1 MMNNIFKKQFVLIA
15 TLLLLTLQA
24 KDQPQGNPVA
34 TWGTARLDISSRN
47 VNDVL
52 TKLAEFNHANENRF
66 QVELQAFSEVGKKI
80 LNTPFAV
87 KEKNIPFWE
96 LIRMIVQQADLK
108 LSHED
113 DKLVLN
119 AIWTNETDCNIFTTH
134 QSLICQYLR
143 KDIFAY
149 VPSLE
154 VWHDPLDWIPDP
166 DKKVS
171 IIVKQGGESYHIKN
185 IRENDFDRICWK
197 IEFDLPYEIKREKQ
211 YEIVL
216 TLPVLKSKSI
226 VQLSQKMDDELVEK
240 IGKNVLIMS
249 IPVEQKFGFWWK
261 NWVFQ
266 DLSDKKP
273 ACSLMEIRVGNSK
286 FNCDFTLDPLE
297 DRMQLIRLKRV
308 KNLTSIKEPVSL
320 YWCTYESENLSFELK
335 INGTEQKSDMSSA
348 IQ

>member
-15 TLLLLTLQA
+15 ILLLLTLQA
-24 KDQPQGNPVA
+24 KDQPQDYPVA

-52 TKLAEFNHANENRF
+52 TKLADFNHANGNRF
-66 QVELQAFSEVGKKI
+66 QVELQAFSATGKKI

-87 KEKNIPFWE
+87 KEKEIPFWE
-96 LIRMIVQQADLK
+96 LIRMIVQQANLK

-119 AIWTNETDCNIFTTH
+119 AIWTNETDCNIFTMH

-143 KDIFAY
+143 KNIFTKDIFAY
-149 VPSLE
+149 APSLE

-171 IIVKQGGESYHIKN
+171 IIVKQDGESYHIEN
-185 IRENDFDRICWK
+185 INENDFDRICWK
-197 IEFDLPYEIKREKQ
+197 VEFHLPYEIKREKQ

-216 TLPVLKSKSI
+216 TLPVLKRRSI
-226 VQLSQKMDDELVEK
+226 VQLSQKMNDESVEK
-240 IGKNVLIMS
+240 IEKNLLLMA

-261 NWVFQ
+261 HWVLQ
-266 DLSDKKP
+266 DLSDREP
-273 ACSLMEIRVGNSK
+273 AYSLMEIRVGSSR
-286 FNCDFTLDPLE
+286 FNCDFTFDPLE
-297 DRMQLIRLKRV
+297 SRIQLIRLKQV
-308 KNLTSIKEPVSL
+308 KNLASPKEPVSL
-320 YWCTYESENLSFELK
+320 YWCAYESENLSFELK
-335 INGTEQKSDMSSA
+335 INGTGQTK
-348 IQ
+348 